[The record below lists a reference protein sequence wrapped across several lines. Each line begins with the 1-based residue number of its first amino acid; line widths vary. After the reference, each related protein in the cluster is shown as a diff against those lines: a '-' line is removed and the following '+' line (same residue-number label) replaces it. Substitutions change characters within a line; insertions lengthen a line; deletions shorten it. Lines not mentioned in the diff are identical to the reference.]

1 MQNGRVD
8 MTSATTGA
16 GTGAEARGGS
26 GRPPAPEPAATGLRA
41 AGLPSPGGRND
52 APDGPWDEAQGPSG
66 GLWGSR
72 WDDRTRAWT
81 ATAATVLLAA
91 VAGTCALAWYGSG
104 AALGLAV
111 AAAVAAAGGTA
122 LTAAPGRRAAGT
134 ALLLAGAALGLLA
147 AWYATPAGP
156 ARLAATGLTAAA
168 ALALLGLR
176 NGPVPGGPAGAAAT
190 AVAVGAWELLL
201 PAGTVR
207 AGVALGFLSVLAL
220 GALPRLALRTAG
232 LTRLDGGQP
241 GGSPVGRQR
250 VAAALAAAHRGLA
263 PATVAQAAS
272 AGAAGVLAAGGS
284 GPWPV
289 LTALLLAAVL
299 FSRARAYPLAME
311 VAALLAAGT
320 AVCLRLVVR
329 CAVDGGAPA
338 PALAALGVL
347 AALPVAALAVRLPE
361 PLRDRLGRRLD
372 LAESVCM
379 VALIPAGLG
388 AFGLYGLLPFG
399 A

>member
-16 GTGAEARGGS
+16 GTGAEAHGG
-26 GRPPAPEPAATGLRA
+26 GRPAAPADPAGTDLPAP
-41 AGLPSPGGRND
+41 AGG
-52 APDGPWDEAQGPSG
+52 
-66 GLWGSR
+66 R
-72 WDDRTRAWT
+72 WDDRARTRT
-81 ATAATVLLAA
+81 ALVAAVLLAA
-91 VAGTCALAWYGSG
+91 VTGSCALAWYGSG
-104 AALGLAV
+104 AARWL
-111 AAAVAAAGGTA
+111 AAAAALAAAGGA
-122 LTAAPGRRAAGT
+122 VLTAAPGRRAPGT
-134 ALLLAGAALGLLA
+134 ALLLAGTALGLLA
-147 AWYATPAGP
+147 AWYAAPAGP

-176 NGPVPGGPAGAAAT
+176 NGPVRGGPAGAAAA

-201 PAGTVR
+201 PAGPVR

-232 LTRLDGGQP
+232 LTRLDDRQP

-250 VAAALAAAHRGLA
+250 VATALAAAHRGLA
-263 PATVAQAAS
+263 PATLVPAAS
-272 AGAAGVLAAGGS
+272 AGAAGVLAAGGP

-289 LTALLLAAVL
+289 LTAVLLAVVL
-299 FSRARAYPLAME
+299 LSRARAYPLAVE

-320 AVCLRLVVR
+320 AVCVRLVVR

-338 PALAALGVL
+338 LALAALCVL
-347 AALPVAALAVRLPE
+347 TALPVAALAVRLPQPRRE
-361 PLRDRLGRRLD
+361 RLGRRLD